1 MNRILRD
8 VLMFAAGGAVGYFVT
23 KKLLDIRYEQRF
35 QEEIKSTKE
44 AFSRLDN
51 TELSEEEH
59 TDNIVPV
66 DELPDIKEYAA
77 LLKDEAYVD
86 YSAATESESEEK
98 EEPVD
103 RPYVISP
110 EEFGEFDDYE
120 RVSLTY
126 YADLKLADEND
137 ELVDDVDEIVGE
149 DSLTQ
154 FGVYEDD
161 SVFVRNDAKKCD
173 YEILLDQR
181 NYCDVIKNNPHR
193 PVED

>member
-1 MNRILRD
+1 MKRILRD
-8 VLMFAAGGAVGYFVT
+8 VIMFAAGGAVGYFVT
-23 KKLLDIRYEQRF
+23 KKLLDVRYEQRF

-44 AFSRLDN
+44 AYSRRGNVDVP
-51 TELSEEEH
+51 EEEH

-66 DELPDIKEYAA
+66 DELPDIQAYAS
-77 LLKDEAYVD
+77 LLKGEEYVD
-86 YSAATESESEEK
+86 YSSVTEPEEK

-110 EEFGEFDDYE
+110 DEFGEFDDYE
-120 RVSLTY
+120 KVSLTY
-126 YADLKLADEND
+126 YADFKLADEND

-149 DSLTQ
+149 ESLTQ

-161 SVFVRNDAKKCD
+161 SVFVRNDAKRCD

-181 NYCDVIKNNPHR
+181 NYFDVIKNNPHR

>member
-8 VLMFAAGGAVGYFVT
+8 VLMFAAGGAIGYFVT
-23 KKLLDIRYEQRF
+23 KKLLDARYEQRF
-35 QEEIKSTKE
+35 QEEIKSTKD
-44 AFSRLDN
+44 AFSKRGECDIAMP
-51 TELSEEEH
+51 EEEI

-66 DELPDIKEYAA
+66 NELPSVENYAA
-77 LLKDEAYVD
+77 LLRTEGYEG
-86 YSAATESESEEK
+86 SASTEEKK

-126 YADLKLADEND
+126 YADDKLADEND

-149 DSLTQ
+149 ESLTQ

-181 NYCDVIKNNPHR
+181 NYFDVIKNNPHR
-193 PVED
+193 PMED

>member
-8 VLMFAAGGAVGYFVT
+8 ILMFAAGGAVGYFVT
-23 KKLLDIRYEQRF
+23 KKILDMRYEQRF

-44 AFSRLDN
+44 AYSRRSNLDVP
-51 TELSEEEH
+51 EEEEY

-66 DELPDIKEYAA
+66 DELPDIKKYAS
-77 LLKDEAYVD
+77 LLKEEDYVD
-86 YSAATESESEEK
+86 YSDVSDSEEK

-149 DSLTQ
+149 ESLTQ

-161 SVFVRNDAKKCD
+161 SVFVRNDAKRCD

-181 NYCDVIKNNPHR
+181 NYFDVIKNKPHR
-193 PVED
+193 PMED

>member
-8 VLMFAAGGAVGYFVT
+8 VLMFTAGGAVGFFVT
-23 KKLLDIRYEQRF
+23 KKLLDIKYEQRF

-44 AFSRLDN
+44 AFSRRDIPD
-51 TELSEEEH
+51 LSDEEP
-59 TDNIVPV
+59 TDNIVPA
-66 DELPDIKEYAA
+66 DELPDIKTYAA
-77 LLKDEAYVD
+77 MLKNEEYVD
-86 YSAATESESEEK
+86 YSASECEKEEK

-110 EEFGEFDDYE
+110 DEFGEFEDYE

-149 DSLTQ
+149 ESLTQ

-161 SVFVRNDAKKCD
+161 SVFVRNDAKRCD

-181 NYCDVIKNNPHR
+181 NYCDVIKNNPYR

>member
-1 MNRILRD
+1 MNRIFRD
-8 VLMFAAGGAVGYFVT
+8 VLMFAAGGAVGFFVT

-44 AFSRLDN
+44 AFSRRDIPD
-51 TELSEEEH
+51 LSDEEP
-59 TDNIVPV
+59 TDNIVPA

-77 LLKDEAYVD
+77 LLKNEEYVD
-86 YSAATESESEEK
+86 YSASESEKEEK

-110 EEFGEFDDYE
+110 DEFGEFDDYE

-149 DSLTQ
+149 ESLTQ

-161 SVFVRNDAKKCD
+161 SVFVRNDAKRCD

-181 NYCDVIKNNPHR
+181 NYCDVIKNNPYR

>member
-1 MNRILRD
+1 MKRILRD
-8 VLMFAAGGAVGYFVT
+8 VIMFTAGGAIGYFVT
-23 KKLLDIRYEQRF
+23 KRLLDARYEQRF

-44 AFSRLDN
+44 AYSRRGAADI
-51 TELSEEEH
+51 SEEEPI
-59 TDNIVPV
+59 DNIVPV

-77 LLKDEAYVD
+77 LLKDEEYVD
-86 YSAATESESEEK
+86 YSGTGESKEK

-110 EEFGEFDDYE
+110 DEFGEFEDYE

-149 DSLTQ
+149 ESLTQ

-161 SVFVRNDAKKCD
+161 SVFVRNDAKRCD

-181 NYCDVIKNNPHR
+181 NYFDVIKNKPHR
-193 PVED
+193 PMED

>member
-8 VLMFAAGGAVGYFVT
+8 VLMFAAGGAIGYFVT
-23 KKLLDIRYEQRF
+23 KKLLDARYEQRF
-35 QEEIKSTKE
+35 QEEIKSTKD
-44 AFSRLDN
+44 AFSKRG
-51 TELSEEEH
+51 ECEIAMPEEEI

-66 DELPDIKEYAA
+66 NELPSVENYAA
-77 LLKDEAYVD
+77 MLRTAGYDG
-86 YSAATESESEEK
+86 SAPTEEK
-98 EEPVD
+98 KEEAVD

-126 YADLKLADEND
+126 YADDKLADEND

-149 DSLTQ
+149 ESLTQ

-181 NYCDVIKNNPHR
+181 NYFDVIKNNPHR
-193 PVED
+193 PMED

>member
-8 VLMFAAGGAVGYFVT
+8 VIMFTAGGAIGYFVT
-23 KKLLDIRYEQRF
+23 KKLLDVRYEQRF
-35 QEEIKSTKE
+35 QEEIKSAKE
-44 AFSRLDN
+44 AYSRRGAADIL
-51 TELSEEEH
+51 EEEP

-77 LLKDEAYVD
+77 LLKDEEYVD
-86 YSAATESESEEK
+86 YSGTGESKEK

-103 RPYVISP
+103 RPQVIPP

-120 RVSLTY
+120 KIELTY
-126 YADLKLADEND
+126 FADGKLTEGL

-149 DSLTQ
+149 ESLTH
-154 FGVYEDD
+154 FGEYEPDA
-161 SVFVRNDAKKCD
+161 VHVRNDALKCY
-173 YEILLDQR
+173 YEILIDNQ
-181 NYCDVIKNNPHR
+181 NYYDVIKNKPHR